1 MNMVTMILK
10 RYVFEG
16 MKNYITPS
24 QVATDGNH
32 VPTLHWTGSLT
43 ANGGRTDYVL
53 LEKML
58 GLKRIKTHTSNIP
71 FSGTDGNLKVRLR

>member
-1 MNMVTMILK
+1 M
-10 RYVFEG
+10 
-16 MKNYITPS
+16 
-24 QVATDGNH
+24 
-32 VPTLHWTGSLT
+32 PTLHWTGTLT

-71 FSGTDGNLKVRLR
+71 FSGTDGNLMVRLR

>member
-1 MNMVTMILK
+1 M
-10 RYVFEG
+10 
-16 MKNYITPS
+16 TPS

-43 ANGGRTDYVL
+43 AKGGRTDYIL

-71 FSGTDGNLKVRLR
+71 FSGTDGNLMVRLR